1 MHIPV
6 YYVYER
12 GINDE
17 PRVEALWGIET
28 FTDFRKLLGTKLAVG
43 LTDGQYLRG
52 WLKAAP
58 EDADDLYLCLLR
70 ESNRSERVSVQL
82 RAIQVVEVI
91 KSREDSPAAEIPR
104 TGETRRT
111 RIPSTRPKARKR
123 SQKQPRP
130 PQDAAVK
137 KCVHGRNP
145 TFCCDC
151 RYAE

>member
-1 MHIPV
+1 MRIPV
-6 YYVYER
+6 YYVYDR

-28 FTDFRKLLGTKLAVG
+28 FADFGKLVGRKLGIG

-52 WLKAAP
+52 WLKGAP
-58 EDADDLYLCLLR
+58 EDSDDLCLLR
-70 ESNRSERVSVQL
+70 ESNRSEQVSVRL
-82 RAIQVVEVI
+82 VAIQLIEI
-91 KSREDSPAAEIPR
+91 LKPKDDSPTADVPR
-104 TGETRRT
+104 PAGTHRAYV
-111 RIPSTRPKARKR
+111 PSTKRRPRHRSRKQLSP
-123 SQKQPRP
+123 SQ
-130 PQDAAVK
+130 DVAAK